1 MKKTH
6 ILAII
11 VAVVALGAI
20 LSTVADSSTY
30 VTFSEAAQRPG
41 KEYHVI
47 GQLNTNKKVVYDEHN
62 NPDEFSF
69 YMIDNN
75 GDEMKVIYD
84 DSKPQDFEKSEQ
96 IVLVGQVDEDDSVF
110 RASSLLLKCPSK
122 YKEDDTP
129 ESFGEQKYSAE

>member
-6 ILAII
+6 ILAIL

-30 VTFSEAAQRPG
+30 VTFEEAAEQPG

-47 GQLNTNKKVVYDEHN
+47 GTLNKNKAVVYDSRN

-69 YMIDNN
+69 YMLDNN
-75 GDEMKVIYD
+75 GEEMKVIYD

-96 IVLVGQVDEDDSVF
+96 IVLVGKVEGDVF
-110 RASSLLLKCPSK
+110 KASSLLLKCPSK
-122 YKEDDTP
+122 YQEDDTP
-129 ESFGEQKYSAE
+129 ESFDKKEFTSQ